1 MLLLLKADKPDEA
14 WRELIN
20 AQHAITDAVRAHK
33 AFVHLEPTAQRLHLM
48 EKVLFPP

>member
-20 AQHAITDAVRAHK
+20 AQHAIADAVRAHK
-33 AFVHLEPTAQRLHLM
+33 VFTHLEPTAQRLQLM